1 MKQCKYDN
9 ELTLIIPFLNEGE
22 EVYNTVKNLRENSV
36 DNFNII
42 LINDASSD
50 GYNYQSIAQ
59 QFDATYIE
67 HSERKGVAFS
77 RDEGVEICS
86 TQYFLLLDAHM
97 RIFQNDWVALI
108 LKELQEDQRALFCC
122 KTLSLDEKGNLLE
135 EGKNREGCGA
145 YFNFD
150 DLSANWIT
158 HPLNETSEI
167 PCVLGASYACSK
179 SYWKYLQGLEGL
191 KSYGMDEQFISIK
204 VWLEGGSCKLIKSVT
219 FGHIFRPREQ
229 VPYEPKT
236 IEFFYNQFLLAELF
250 FEDIHEVLMITRTI
264 KKRCGKEL
272 FNNVLEE
279 FFLSKNDILNKKVYL
294 EKISNRKINYIYD
307 ANENF
312 RKKK

>member
-1 MKQCKYDN
+1 MKQCEYDN

-22 EVYNTVKNLRENSV
+22 EVYNTLKNLRENSIY
-36 DNFNII
+36 DFNII

-59 QFDATYIE
+59 QFNVTYIE
-67 HSERKGVAFS
+67 HSERKGVASS

-97 RIFQNDWVALI
+97 RVFQNDWVALI
-108 LKELQEDQRALFCC
+108 LKELQDNQRTLFCC
-122 KTLSLDEKGNLLE
+122 KTLSLDEKGNLL
-135 EGKNREGCGA
+135 KKRINRAGCGA

-150 DLSANWIT
+150 DLSVDWVT
-158 HPLNETSEI
+158 DSLNETSEI
-167 PCVLGASYACSK
+167 PCVLGASYACNK

-204 VWLEGGSCKLIKSVT
+204 VWLEGGHCKLIKSVT
-219 FGHIFRPREQ
+219 FGHIFRIEAQ
-229 VPYEPKT
+229 VPYEPKP

-250 FEDIHEVLMITRTI
+250 FKDIHEILVFLRTV
-264 KKRCGKEL
+264 KEKYGKEL
-272 FNNVLEE
+272 FNNVLEY
-279 FFLSKNDILNKKVYL
+279 FFLNKIDILNKKIYL
-294 EKISNRKINYIYD
+294 GKISNRKINYLYD

-312 RKKK
+312 KKKK